1 MVLLGFW
8 RSFTTGSHPSYRSCR
23 KWWLAGHTQ
32 RSHGFWNGC
41 LSLKNIWYHGF
52 RWYFWWFLM
61 CFWSISTSMLFTNAT
76 MLIIHYI
83 TLHYITLHYI
93 TLHIYIDHFQHPH
106 GSSLRLKPL
115 RGCWRHW
122 GCVQKKNEHQIQP
135 VKIQVCFLRPSAA
148 ACRGCMMVNGF
159 PGTERSWAELSAAFF
174 VMSTGVFQQ
183 SWGNSGN
190 MLGTWE
196 PYVNVLLRFHMFVK
210 ANIWLIRIVN

>member
-83 TLHYITLHYI
+83 TLHYISI
-93 TLHIYIDHFQHPH
+93 SII
-106 GSSLRLKPL
+106 SSIPTDLRFAWSRFADADGTEDAFRRKTNTKFSL
-115 RGCWRHW
+115 WRFK
-122 GCVQKKNEHQIQP
+122 CAFSDPQP
-135 VKIQVCFLRPSAA
+135 QPAVGAWWSMAFRERSGA
-148 ACRGCMMVNGF
+148 
-159 PGTERSWAELSAAFF
+159 ERSWARLFLWWAQEFF
-174 VMSTGVFQQ
+174 NNHGEIVEIC
-183 SWGNSGN
+183 
-190 MLGTWE
+190 WE
-196 PYVNVLLRFHMFVK
+196 PGNLMWMYFCDSICLWKPIFG
-210 ANIWLIRIVN
+210 W